1 MITVVRLAI
10 GVLWVLSFLIGRG
23 VWYSAA
29 AVPASSSAFAERT
42 TAVSDGMGGGLS
54 LKGNESEPP
63 RIDLFGNEIETAVAE
78 YHFDRRGGIYERHS
92 PDTAVQKL
100 GSPVM

>member
-10 GVLWVLSFLIGRG
+10 GVLWVLSFMIGRG

-29 AVPASSSAFAERT
+29 AVPPSSSALEQRT
-42 TAVSDGMGGGLS
+42 TAVSDGVGGGLS
-54 LKGNESEPP
+54 LKGNEDEPP
-63 RIDLFGNEIETAVAE
+63 RIDLFGNEIETAIAE
-78 YHFDRRGGIYERHS
+78 YHFDRKGAIYERHS

-100 GSPVM
+100 GAPVM